1 MKEKYTFER
10 FYNELENG
18 FQIYFNFNDNRY
30 LVFKTTENCYTQKL
44 ISEHDKNPQPRML
57 MITKKR
63 LKELFPYMT
72 EIEYKVGIPE
82 A

>member
-1 MKEKYTFER
+1 MENNYTLEKLEKE
-10 FYNELENG
+10 LDDG
-18 FQIYFNFNDNRY
+18 FQIYFNYVNNRY

-63 LKELFPYMT
+63 LHEMFPHMT
-72 EIEYKVGIPE
+72 AIEYKIGIPE
-82 A
+82 